1 MGFPRA
7 SEAGHAMIT
16 LACGHEVAG
25 VHFQDNSCASYCGPC
40 FSDLVRREQGRLGR
54 LKEAKE
60 ARRG

>member
-1 MGFPRA
+1 
-7 SEAGHAMIT
+7 MIT

-40 FSDLVRREQGRLGR
+40 FSDLVRRELVRLGR

>member
-1 MGFPRA
+1 
-7 SEAGHAMIT
+7 MIT

-25 VHFQDNSCASYCGPC
+25 VHFLDRAGESYCAPC
-40 FSDLVRREQGRLGR
+40 FSDLVRRELVRLGR